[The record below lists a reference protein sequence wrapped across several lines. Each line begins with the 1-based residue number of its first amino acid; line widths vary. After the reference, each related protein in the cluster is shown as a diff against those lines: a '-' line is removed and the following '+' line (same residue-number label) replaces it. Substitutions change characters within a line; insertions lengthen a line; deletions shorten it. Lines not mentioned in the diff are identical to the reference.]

1 MTLPATTGHN
11 RASPARRTASRMSL
25 TVRRAAPDD
34 LDLLAPLF
42 DRYRHFYTGRDDA
55 AVSRA
60 FIAQRLQRADSVL
73 LLAALDGVDGAGFT
87 QLYPTFS
94 SVRAARVWVLND
106 LFVEPH
112 ARRRGVAQALLSAA
126 TQFGRDDG
134 AARLELE
141 TDHDNLTAQALYDA
155 AGWQRYDGTQRYQ
168 LPLGAA

>member
-1 MTLPATTGHN
+1 M
-11 RASPARRTASRMSL
+11 SP
-25 TVRRAAPDD
+25 TVRHAVAAD

-42 DRYRHFYTGRDDA
+42 DSYRHFYTQREDA

-60 FIAQRLQRADSVL
+60 FIGERLRRGDSVL
-73 LLAALDGVDGAGFT
+73 LLAALDGADGAGFT

-106 LFVEPH
+106 LYVDPA
-112 ARRRGVAQALLSAA
+112 ARRRGVAQALLAA
-126 TQFGRDDG
+126 AAEFARADG

-155 AGWQRYDGTQRYQ
+155 NGWRRYDGTQRYH
-168 LPLGAA
+168 LPLAAA